1 MKLRASRAIVLLRD
15 FDSQKMVK
23 IRNTTYYSQLSLS
36 LSLSLALSLSLSETL
51 SQVFSAVLS
60 SQPQH
65 RWGLH
70 LAPSFRSFGG
80 RHRRCPRSCCCWC
93 CVAQCAALSHKRRW
107 QIFLFLHECR
117 TIVRCSFSHVVS
129 PLWCQVITGHV
140 LLQLLQMLL
149 MHACARGK
157 RLLNC
162 QRVRATVV
170 SSLDCCML
178 AKVRAREWVVL
189 DAISG

>member
-1 MKLRASRAIVLLRD
+1 MPPVLLLLVLRR
-15 FDSQKMVK
+15 SM
-23 IRNTTYYSQLSLS
+23 RS
-36 LSLSLALSLSLSETL
+36 SLAQKALAD
-51 SQVFSAVLS
+51 FPLS
-60 SQPQH
+60 SRVQDHCKMQLLP
-65 RWGLH
+65 RGL
-70 LAPSFRSFGG
+70 
-80 RHRRCPRSCCCWC
+80 
-93 CVAQCAALSHKRRW
+93 
-107 QIFLFLHECR
+107 
-117 TIVRCSFSHVVS
+117 